1 MSNRVHKI
9 NSHQGVTWRHVLT
22 ADNPTDLG
30 SRGGQVKGADLWWHG
45 PEWLA
50 TPERWPAEILNE
62 QSDTSQAEAK
72 LVRDVLAV
80 AVNEENEIKDVLQ
93 KFSLQKAVRVCA
105 WIRRFV
111 HNSLRSRGTQ
121 HISGPLTTDETDRQR
136 RFWAKQVQD
145 SCDIGEDRVALNLQP
160 NQEGLLEC
168 RGQVQGEYPIYLPDT
183 HLFSLHVVEDAHRQT
198 LHGGVGLTM
207 AKVRGRYWIPRL
219 RRLVKV
225 RGSCHGCKRFQ
236 ALACA
241 APPPADLRTTRTQG
255 TNPYQVIGV
264 DYAGPLRYRISKQ
277 REGKAYVLL
286 YACSLTRGIYLDL
299 VPNLETT
306 ECLLSLK
313 QFIARRGRPDR
324 IYSDNGRT
332 FVGAAKWMRDVAK
345 DERVQDYL
353 STNQI

>member
-168 RGQVQGEYPIYLPDT
+168 RGQVQGEYLLYLSDIHP
-183 HLFSLHVVEDAHRQT
+183 FSLHVVEEVHRQT

-207 AKVRGRYWIPRL
+207 AKVHNRYW
-219 RRLVKV
+219 
-225 RGSCHGCKRFQ
+225 
-236 ALACA
+236 
-241 APPPADLRTTRTQG
+241 
-255 TNPYQVIGV
+255 
-264 DYAGPLRYRISKQ
+264 
-277 REGKAYVLL
+277 
-286 YACSLTRGIYLDL
+286 
-299 VPNLETT
+299 
-306 ECLLSLK
+306 
-313 QFIARRGRPDR
+313 
-324 IYSDNGRT
+324 
-332 FVGAAKWMRDVAK
+332 
-345 DERVQDYL
+345 
-353 STNQI
+353 